1 MSVLIR
7 VGKQKAILRCGQWLS
22 ADPDLEQLLNL
33 RTRLWIQRT
42 GGPAALDQDQ
52 EGTVA
57 REMAGQFG
65 GRVLLRVRTRAR
77 GTTAVFI
84 RYRQLEFEFT

>member
-7 VGKQKAILRCGQWLS
+7 VGRQKAILRCGQWRS
-22 ADPDLEQLLNL
+22 ADPHLEQLLNS

-42 GGPAALDQDQ
+42 GGPAVPDKDQ

-57 REMAGQFG
+57 REIARQFG
-65 GRVLLRVRTRAR
+65 GRVLLCVSARTRGSA
-77 GTTAVFI
+77 AVFV